1 MINIS
6 QTLNTINSLPQDN
19 TLYLLEKLPCGT
31 GIFASNGNILYI
43 VPNNE
48 HCDSLGIRT
57 DFLHLE
63 TNVLVTAFNTSVSSF
78 ENGYYNYVELQLSNI
93 QNIEENVNAFVNL
106 CLAHASYM
114 NGQEFVAFFDS
125 LVSLFQL
132 PREQHYKN
140 LIGLMGELLF
150 IEYIFNEYGLDISS
164 YWHTEGSSSQLD
176 FVSPTVNFE
185 VKTTSSGSL
194 RFTIKHNQLFGNPEQ
209 TYLIAVS
216 LEESNAG
223 RSLENVISSLQKNPH
238 YCNSMQFS
246 VNIEKE
252 KRRISPNELQSKRF
266 LLKRISAY
274 HAKTINPFG
283 ILPECVEDLSYK
295 LDLLP
300 FSNIE
305 LSNIFTNGKI
315 VSK

>member
-48 HCDSLGIRT
+48 LCDSLGIRT

-63 TNVLVTAFNTSVSSF
+63 TNVFVTAFNTSVSSF

-93 QNIEENVNAFVNL
+93 PNIEENVNAFVNL

-150 IEYIFNEYGLDISS
+150 IEHIFSEYELDISS

-185 VKTTSSGSL
+185 VKTTSSVSL
-194 RFTIKHNQLFGNPEQ
+194 RFTIKHNQLFGNHEQ
-209 TYLIAVS
+209 TYLVAVS

-223 RSLENVISSLQKNPH
+223 RSLESVISSLQENPGC
-238 YCNSMQFS
+238 CNSMQFS
-246 VNIEKE
+246 VNIERE
-252 KRRISPNELQSKRF
+252 KRRISPHDLRSKKF
-266 LLKRISAY
+266 ILKRICAYSA
-274 HAKTINPFG
+274 ASINPFSS
-283 ILPECVEDLSYK
+283 IPDCVEDMSYK

-300 FSNIE
+300 FQDVAFSD
-305 LSNIFTNGKI
+305 I
-315 VSK
+315 VKTLRLNK

>member
-1 MINIS
+1 MIDICQLLKMIEVTS
-6 QTLNTINSLPQDN
+6 QDD

-31 GIFASNGNILYI
+31 GLFASNGNILYI

-48 HCDSLGIRT
+48 QCDSLGIRT

-63 TNVLVTAFNTSVSSF
+63 TNVYVTAFNTSVSSF

-93 QNIEENVNAFVNL
+93 PNIEENVNAFVNL

-185 VKTTSSGSL
+185 VKTTSSDSS
-194 RFTIKHNQLFGNPEQ
+194 RFTIKHNQLFGNPGQ
-209 TYLIAVS
+209 TYLVAVS

-223 RSLENVISSLQKNPH
+223 RSLENVISSLQENANC
-238 YCNSMQFS
+238 CNGMQFS
-246 VNIEKE
+246 VNIERE
-252 KRRISPNELQSKRF
+252 KRRISPHELRSKKF
-266 LLKRISAY
+266 ILKRICAY
-274 HAKTINPFG
+274 NAVSINPFSS
-283 ILPECVEDLSYK
+283 IPDCVEEMSYK

-300 FSNIE
+300 FHDVAFDNIIISHQNSE
-305 LSNIFTNGKI
+305 
-315 VSK
+315 

>member
-31 GIFASNGNILYI
+31 GIFASNGNILYF

-48 HCDSLGIRT
+48 LCDSLGIRT

-63 TNVLVTAFNTSVSSF
+63 TNVFVTAFNTSVSSF

-93 QNIEENVNAFVNL
+93 PNIEENVNAFVNL

-150 IEYIFNEYGLDISS
+150 IEHIFSEYELDISS

-185 VKTTSSGSL
+185 VKTTSSDSL
-194 RFTIKHNQLFGNPEQ
+194 RFTIKHNQLFGNHEQ
-209 TYLIAVS
+209 TYLVAVS

-223 RSLENVISSLQKNPH
+223 RSLESVISNLQENH
-238 YCNSMQFS
+238 NCCNSMQFS
-246 VNIEKE
+246 VNIERE
-252 KRRISPNELQSKRF
+252 KRRISAHDLRSKKF
-266 LLKRISAY
+266 ILKRICAYSAT
-274 HAKTINPFG
+274 AINPFG
-283 ILPECVEDLSYK
+283 LIPDCVEDMSYK

-300 FSNIE
+300 FKDVAFSD
-305 LSNIFTNGKI
+305 I
-315 VSK
+315 VKALHLNK

>member
-1 MINIS
+1 MIDIY
-6 QTLNTINSLPQDN
+6 QLQKMIEVTPQDD
-19 TLYLLEKLPCGT
+19 TLYLLEKLPCET
-31 GIFASNGNILYI
+31 GLFASNGNILYI

-48 HCDSLGIRT
+48 HCDTLGIKT

-63 TNVLVTAFNTSVSSF
+63 TNVFVTAFNTSVSSF

-93 QNIEENVNAFVNL
+93 PNIEENFNAFVNL

-150 IEYIFNEYGLDISS
+150 IEYIFNEYELDISS

-185 VKTTSSGSL
+185 VKTTSSDSL
-194 RFTIKHNQLFGNPEQ
+194 RFTIKHNQLFGNTGQ
-209 TYLIAVS
+209 TYLVAVS

-223 RSLENVISSLQKNPH
+223 RSLENVISSLQENPNC
-238 YCNSMQFS
+238 CNGMKFS
-246 VNIEKE
+246 VNIERE
-252 KRRISPNELQSKRF
+252 KRRISPHELRSKKF
-266 LLKRISAY
+266 ILKRICAY
-274 HAKTINPFG
+274 NAVSINPFSS
-283 ILPECVEDLSYK
+283 IPDCVEEMSYK

-300 FSNIE
+300 FQDVAFSD
-305 LSNIFTNGKI
+305 LVGQYRKSL
-315 VSK
+315 

>member
-48 HCDSLGIRT
+48 LCDSLGIRT

-63 TNVLVTAFNTSVSSF
+63 TNVFVTAFNTSVSSF

-93 QNIEENVNAFVNL
+93 PNIEENVNAFVNL

-150 IEYIFNEYGLDISS
+150 IEHIFSEYELDISS

-176 FVSPTVNFE
+176 FVGPTVNFE
-185 VKTTSSGSL
+185 VKTTSSDSL
-194 RFTIKHNQLFGNPEQ
+194 RFTIKHNQIFGNPEQ
-209 TYLIAVS
+209 TFLIAVS
-216 LEESNAG
+216 
-223 RSLENVISSLQKNPH
+223 SLQENPGC
-238 YCNSMQFS
+238 CNSMQFS
-246 VNIEKE
+246 VNIERE
-252 KRRISPNELQSKRF
+252 KRRISPHEL
-266 LLKRISAY
+266 RIKKFILRKICTYNAAS
-274 HAKTINPFG
+274 INPFSS
-283 ILPECVEDLSYK
+283 IPDCVEEMSYK

-300 FSNIE
+300 FQDVAFSD
-305 LSNIFTNGKI
+305 I
-315 VSK
+315 VKTLQLNK

>member
-1 MINIS
+1 MITIS
-6 QTLNTINSLPQDN
+6 QILNTVNSLPQDN
-19 TLYLLEKLPCGT
+19 TLYLLEKLPCET

-48 HCDSLGIRT
+48 NCDSLGIRT

-63 TNVLVTAFNTSVSSF
+63 TNVYVSAFNTSVSSF

-93 QNIEENVNAFVNL
+93 PNIEENVNAFVNL
-106 CLAHASYM
+106 CLAHATHM
-114 NGQEFVAFFDS
+114 NGREFVAFFDS

-150 IEYIFNEYGLDISS
+150 IEHIFNEYRIDISS
-164 YWHTEGSSSQLD
+164 FWHTEGSYSQMD

-185 VKTTSSGSL
+185 VKTTSSDSL
-194 RFTIKHNQLFGNPEQ
+194 RFTIKHNQLFGDPEY

-223 RSLENVISSLQKNPH
+223 RSLENVILSLQENPNC
-238 YCNSMQFS
+238 CNSMQFS
-246 VNIEKE
+246 VNIERE
-252 KRRISPNELQSKRF
+252 KRRISPHELRSKKFILR
-266 LLKRISAY
+266 RICAYSA
-274 HAKTINPFG
+274 ASINPFSS
-283 ILPECVEDLSYK
+283 IPDCVEDMSYK

-300 FSNIE
+300 FQDVVFSD
-305 LSNIFTNGKI
+305 I
-315 VSK
+315 VKTLQLNK

>member
-6 QTLNTINSLPQDN
+6 QILNTVNSLPQDN
-19 TLYLLEKLPCGT
+19 TLYLLEKLPCET

-48 HCDSLGIRT
+48 NCDSLGIRT

-63 TNVLVTAFNTSVSSF
+63 TNVYVSAFNTSVSSF

-93 QNIEENVNAFVNL
+93 PNIEENVNAFVNL
-106 CLAHASYM
+106 CLAHATHM
-114 NGQEFVAFFDS
+114 NGREFVAFFDS

-150 IEYIFNEYGLDISS
+150 IEHIFNEYRIDISS
-164 YWHTEGSSSQLD
+164 FWHTEGSYSQMD

-185 VKTTSSGSL
+185 VKTTSSDSL
-194 RFTIKHNQLFGNPEQ
+194 RFTIKHNQLFGDPEY

-223 RSLENVISSLQKNPH
+223 RSLENVILSLQENPNC
-238 YCNSMQFS
+238 CNSMQFS
-246 VNIEKE
+246 VNIERE
-252 KRRISPNELQSKRF
+252 KRRISPHELRSKKFILR
-266 LLKRISAY
+266 RICAYSAVS
-274 HAKTINPFG
+274 INPFSS
-283 ILPECVEDLSYK
+283 IPDCVEDMSYK

-300 FSNIE
+300 FQDVVFSD
-305 LSNIFTNGKI
+305 I
-315 VSK
+315 VKTLQLNK

>member
-1 MINIS
+1 
-6 QTLNTINSLPQDN
+6 
-19 TLYLLEKLPCGT
+19 
-31 GIFASNGNILYI
+31 
-43 VPNNE
+43 
-48 HCDSLGIRT
+48 
-57 DFLHLE
+57 
-63 TNVLVTAFNTSVSSF
+63 VTAFNTSVSSF

-93 QNIEENVNAFVNL
+93 PNIEENINAFVNL

-176 FVSPTVNFE
+176 FVGPTVNFE
-185 VKTTSSGSL
+185 VKTTSSDSM
-194 RFTIKHNQLFGNPEQ
+194 RFTIKHNQLFGNHEQ
-209 TYLIAVS
+209 TYLVAVS

-223 RSLENVISSLQKNPH
+223 RSLESVISSLQENPNC
-238 YCNSMQFS
+238 CNSMQFS
-246 VNIEKE
+246 VNIERE
-252 KRRISPNELQSKRF
+252 KRRISPHEL
-266 LLKRISAY
+266 RIKKFILRKICTYNAAS
-274 HAKTINPFG
+274 INPFSS
-283 ILPECVEDLSYK
+283 IPDCVEEMSYK

-300 FSNIE
+300 FQDVAFSD
-305 LSNIFTNGKI
+305 I
-315 VSK
+315 VKTLQLNK